1 MKNLKSIDSGS
12 AGRKGHE
19 HPIRLRVR
27 HFKAVKFG
35 SAAAFT
41 LVEVL
46 VASAVLGI
54 VMAILLGTLSTS
66 MVLWRNTEGRL
77 SADRE
82 GRAAELLLAQD
93 IANAVMTTNISTWP
107 VVESGKLRF
116 LTAKPPDYQ
125 DDSGDTGDVCM
136 VEYSISTNNN
146 SLVRNFVGSSDTFP
160 GVANAILNGTAIPSP
175 AASGE
180 QPLALNVFQ
189 DLSTALRGSPV
200 ANNGEQPKT
209 NFVILGTNMLKIQP
223 PYAASNPPT
232 AVLINVGVGDPDA
245 IANQDLL
252 SNPNYKPRNANF
264 FTFRLPF
271 PKVSSQ

>member
-27 HFKAVKFG
+27 HFKAVKSG

-93 IANAVMTTNISTWP
+93 IANAVMTTNTNTWP
-107 VVESGKLRF
+107 VVTTNGNLRF
-116 LTAKPPDYQ
+116 LTAKPLDYQ
-125 DDSGDTGDVCM
+125 DGIVNTGDVCL
-136 VEYSISTNNN
+136 VEYSVDTDKNT
-146 SLVRNFVGSSDTFP
+146 LVRKFDESSVTFP
-160 GVANAILNGTAIPSP
+160 KVTNAILSNAVIPPPTAT
-175 AASGE
+175 G

-189 DLSTALRGSPV
+189 DLKVALRGSPV
-200 ANNGEQPKT
+200 ANNEEQPEA
-209 NFVILGTNMLKIQP
+209 NFVILGTNMQKIQP
-223 PYAASNPPT
+223 PYAKSNPPT
-232 AVLINVGVGDPDA
+232 AVLVNVGVGDPDA
-245 IANQDLL
+245 IANPDLL
-252 SNPNYKPRNANF
+252 NNTNYKPRNANF

-271 PKVSSQ
+271 PKVPSQ